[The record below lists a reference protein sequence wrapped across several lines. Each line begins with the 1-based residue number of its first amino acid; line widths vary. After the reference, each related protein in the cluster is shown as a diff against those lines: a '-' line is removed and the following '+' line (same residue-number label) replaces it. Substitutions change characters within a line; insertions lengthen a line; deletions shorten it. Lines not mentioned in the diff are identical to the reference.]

1 MRNFIIISLLPL
13 VLFQTACSWAPD
25 LSYIGLPKVHKIDIQ
40 QGNVI
45 EQDQINQLRPNMSK
59 EQVRFIM
66 GTPMLDDTFH
76 ANRWDYIFRFKPGYG
91 EVEAK
96 QATLYFNNSGKLIN
110 IKGTFR
116 PGDEAENQHS
126 TTEIVVVPLELYEGD
141 GSDITQGYF
150 ARFIDFFSWTDEH
163 RGIPENGDTPVNLKG
178 EGEVQPGTMG
188 TSPQTS
194 GE

>member
-1 MRNFIIISLLPL
+1 MRNIIIISFITVTLL
-13 VLFQTACSWAPD
+13 QSACSWAPD
-25 LSYIGLPKVHKIDIQ
+25 LSGIGLPRVHKIDIQ

-45 EQDQINQLRPNMSK
+45 EQDQINQLRPNMTK

-66 GTPMLDDTFH
+66 GTPMLDDSFH

-96 QATLYFNNSGKLIN
+96 QATLYFSPSGKLIN
-110 IKGTFR
+110 IQGTYR
-116 PGDEAENQHS
+116 PGDEAEDKHK
-126 TTEIVVVPLELYEGD
+126 TTEVVVVPLEDYEDNGD
-141 GSDITQGYF
+141 STSSWG
-150 ARFIDFFSWTDEH
+150 RFVDFFRWTDEH
-163 RGIPENGDTPVNLKG
+163 KGIPESGDVPAVSQG
-178 EGEVQPGTMG
+178 EGEIRPGTME